1 MVEVYTSGS
10 LAGLL
15 SLEGRDYSFSYLAH
29 NPDNFVS
36 LTMPVRNKSYLY
48 PKNSLHP
55 IFDMNMPEGYLFEV
69 LKELLKKDVDNLDD
83 LTLFEALAPNIDGR
97 LTYKASSGVQIE
109 EIKKD
114 YSLDELLSSKTD
126 IFTELLHTFLS
137 RSAISGVQPKVLAT
151 LTDKIKLD
159 TKEYIIKSY
168 GKEFPCLCE
177 NEYFCMSIA
186 KKAGLVTP
194 NFYLSDNKRLLIIE
208 RFTNADKDGKRVAFE
223 EACVLQGKNKSEKY
237 TGSYEGLAKTIK
249 TFVAP
254 ENLAYSMEQ
263 LYRSIVLSFIMRN
276 GDAHLKNFG
285 ILYFDGALDATLS
298 PAYDIVTTTAYIRKD
313 KPALTLGGK
322 KIWWDKKTLI
332 DFGRLYCNQTP
343 KSAANIYDECVCAVK
358 AGIIELEEYIAQNPN
373 FESIGRKMIASWLD
387 GVEGKAKREV
397 DFGNL

>member
-1 MVEVYTSGS
+1 MLEIYTNGS
-10 LAGLL
+10 LAGAL

-29 NPDNFVS
+29 NPANFVS

-69 LKELLKKDVDNLDD
+69 LKEFLKKDVDKLDD
-83 LTLFEALAPNIDGR
+83 LTLLGALAPNIVGR
-97 LTYKASSGVQIE
+97 LTYKATDGAQIDDV
-109 EIKKD
+109 KKE
-114 YSLDELLSSKTD
+114 YLLDELLDSKAD
-126 IFTELLHTFLS
+126 IFTELLYAFLS
-137 RSAISGVQPKVLAT
+137 RSAVSGVQPKVLAT

-159 TKEYIIKSY
+159 TKEYIVKSY
-168 GKEFPCLCE
+168 GKEFPYLCE
-177 NEYFCMSIA
+177 NEYFCMLTA

-194 NFYLSDNKRLLIIE
+194 NFYLSNNKRLLIVE
-208 RFTNADKDGKRVAFE
+208 KFTNTTEGGKNIAFE

-237 TGSYEGLAKTIK
+237 SGSYEQLAKTIK

-263 LYRSIVLSFIMRN
+263 LYRSIILSFLMRN

-285 ILYFDGALDATLS
+285 ILYFDGALDTVLS

-322 KIWWDKKTLI
+322 KIWWDKKTLTE
-332 DFGRLYCNQTP
+332 FGRIYCNQTP
-343 KSAANIYDECVCAVK
+343 KTATDIYDECADAVSK
-358 AGIIELEEYIAQNPN
+358 GVLELEDYMAQHPD
-373 FESIGRKMIASWLD
+373 FESVGRMMAASWLD
-387 GVEGKAKREV
+387 GLGGKAKREV
-397 DFGNL
+397 EFGNL

>member
-1 MVEVYTSGS
+1 MVEVYTNGL

-15 SLEGRDYSFSYLAH
+15 SLEGRDYSFTYLSQ
-29 NPDNFVS
+29 NPDSFVS
-36 LTMPVRNKSYLY
+36 ITMPVRNKSYLY

-69 LKELLKKDVDNLDD
+69 LKELLKKDVGRLDD
-83 LTLFEALAPNIDGR
+83 LTLFAALAPNIDGR
-97 LTYKASSGVQIE
+97 LTYKVSSGAQIE
-109 EIKKD
+109 QIKKD

-126 IFTELLHTFLS
+126 IFTELLHAFLF
-137 RSAISGVQPKVLAT
+137 RSAVSGVQPKVLAT

-208 RFTNADKDGKRVAFE
+208 RFTNADKDGKRIAFE

-237 TGSYEGLAKTIK
+237 NGSYEGLAKTIK

-263 LYRSIVLSFIMRN
+263 LYRSIVLSFIVRN

-298 PAYDIVTTTAYIRKD
+298 PAYDIVTTTVYIRKD